1 MAVPQG
7 ICKGL
12 PGSWLGLL
20 ARDASYWHEVGKGY
34 REDMGTLDAR
44 ESCRA
49 QSPAQ
54 AGTQKLRSCGG
65 STEQKISLTAPGRQT
80 RDIPISVLSP
90 KGKHSPST
98 HLIPRR
104 ESESSR
110 VQRSWPQGK
119 TEPYQQDQEQL
130 HKTKCMCALSGWHIC
145 ANSCL

>member
-1 MAVPQG
+1 M
-7 ICKGL
+7 
-12 PGSWLGLL
+12 
-20 ARDASYWHEVGKGY
+20 GKGH
-34 REDMGTLDAR
+34 REEMGTLDAR

-54 AGTQKLRSCGG
+54 AGTQQLRSCGG

-80 RDIPISVLSP
+80 RDISTSVLSP
-90 KGKHSPST
+90 KGKHSPPT
-98 HLIPRR
+98 HIIPRR

-145 ANSCL
+145 ANSCLQPTSLVVLNLICLAKLCTVTRRDLSR